1 MSFRDIAKGEP
12 VRKSEQMIGVA
23 TNTDIF
29 NPMRDDIDLGC
40 GLIVTGSLT
49 IEKMCGNPRPF
60 ARCCLGKKE
69 QKRRTELGRHEV
81 CSPSRRR
88 GDLIP

>member
-29 NPMRDDIDLGC
+29 NPMRDDIGLGC
-40 GLIVTGSLT
+40 GLIVAGSLT
-49 IEKMCGNPRPF
+49 FEEIGAEILDYLLDIALSKSEE
-60 ARCCLGKKE
+60 L
-69 QKRRTELGRHEV
+69 QTRRLL
-81 CSPSRRR
+81 SLRRR